1 MKRLFSRIE
10 VLMVKS
16 RGCVCEVVGSA
27 SRILLMVL
35 NNAVWSLFMCVLALG
50 GATVGIVT
58 GALKGQTTET
68 GLLRGAAVGAVAG
81 AITAVQLFEL
91 MLNGE
96 PFSKV
101 ALVCSLV
108 DGKLFMDWVCPAVL
122 KAYQWQVST
131 METSLRR
138 EISDIFEINNGSSS
152 RGLSL
157 DIIQKLPEFMFHSM
171 ETSCCSS
178 SSTFQDIS
186 CPICLQEFKNGES
199 ARMLPSCSHSFH
211 IHCVDEWL
219 IRHGSCPMCR
229 TDVCLMHVS

>member
-1 MKRLFSRIE
+1 MNCRLFSRIIE
-10 VLMVKS
+10 GLMVKS
-16 RGCVCEVVGSA
+16 RGCLSSSWIPMDMVGSA
-27 SRILLMVL
+27 SRILFMVF

-108 DGKLFMDWVCPAVL
+108 DGKVFMDWVCPAVL

-138 EISDIFEINNGSSS
+138 EITDIFEINGSSS
-152 RGLSL
+152 KGLSH
-157 DIIQKLPEFMFHSM
+157 DIIQKLPEFMFQ
-171 ETSCCSS
+171 TSS
-178 SSTFQDIS
+178 SCPYQDIS
-186 CPICLQEFKNGES
+186 CAICLQEFKNGES
-199 ARMLPSCSHSFH
+199 GRMLPSCSHSFH
-211 IHCVDEWL
+211 IHCVDQWL

-229 TDVCLMHVS
+229 TDV

>member
-10 VLMVKS
+10 DLMAKS
-16 RGCVCEVVGSA
+16 RGCVCDVVGSA

-108 DGKLFMDWVCPAVL
+108 DGKVFMDWVCPAVL
-122 KAYQWQVST
+122 KAYQWQ
-131 METSLRR
+131 
-138 EISDIFEINNGSSS
+138 ISAAPSACRSS
-152 RGLSL
+152 RMGS
-157 DIIQKLPEFMFHSM
+157 QQE
-171 ETSCCSS
+171 CCRVVAIP
-178 SSTFQDIS
+178 STYTAWM
-186 CPICLQEFKNGES
+186 NG
-199 ARMLPSCSHSFH
+199 
-211 IHCVDEWL
+211 
-219 IRHGSCPMCR
+219 
-229 TDVCLMHVS
+229 